1 MIVITY
7 SIDSEHYIIISLV
20 VIVLL
25 TVNILLC
32 LLLLRGPATEGHHR
46 HEWELNTR
54 DLEPSSFGAAPAL
67 AFNFLIIEL
76 KLKLAPKPE
85 PGRSDGSGCGQL
97 ANTPAPALKPSF
109 CGGGKVVPIHT
120 FLLRTNFFNRWTQGG
135 GGERGVEFKLK
146 V

>member
-7 SIDSEHYIIISLV
+7 SIDSEHYVIIISLV

-25 TVNILLC
+25 TVNILLR

-97 ANTPAPALKPSF
+97 ANTPAPAPKPSF
-109 CGGGKVVPIHT
+109 CGGGKVVFIHFSYAPT
-120 FLLRTNFFNRWTQGG
+120 FSTGG
-135 GGERGVEFKLK
+135 RKVEGGRGVWNLS
-146 V
+146 